1 MKLRFDPGN
10 SSTLH
15 GSAFL
20 AVLVALAS
28 MPIFYSQETAPKN
41 GIVHRADV
49 SVPMRDGVLLRADVL
64 LPAGEGKFP
73 ALLYRTPYGKQF
85 ALREYKTFEKAVAR
99 GYAVVVQDVRGRY
112 ASDGEFVA
120 YQNEGRDGYDS
131 IEWVAKQSW
140 CDGNVGTFGLS
151 YPGAV
156 QWLAAVENPPHL
168 KAMVPAMTFST
179 PRNFYYSGGVFDG
192 SWLDWIWMNIAPDI
206 RRRKNL
212 VGPKTYEE
220 AAQSWKR
227 EHERLQNFLPLRDL
241 PDLKNVAPFYYE
253 WLSHPPADPWW
264 DWAELRGNYGR
275 VQAAVLNLSGWYDE
289 AYGPDGATTNFNG
302 LLAARKG
309 DKNSRTRTIIGPWT
323 HGGQEKTRAGEREFG
338 PSAAIDYDELILRWM
353 DRYVRGVENG
363 VDREKSVRIFVMG
376 KNVWRDE
383 DAWPLARAKAQTY
396 YLRSESNSAR
406 FARLNQTAPDRAG
419 SYNEFISD
427 PSYPV
432 ADPYDAYGAHDY
444 RSLAGRKDVLV
455 YDSDPLLADTEV
467 TGPIHAEIYV
477 SADTPDFDL
486 WVRLLDIA
494 PDGAAFNLMGP
505 GLDVL
510 RASYR
515 NEKLQPELLSAGE
528 IYKLS
533 LDRMLTS
540 NVFRAGHQIR
550 IQISGAF
557 FPHFSRNLQS
567 GESEVTSSR
576 MCPAHVRIYHDPDHR
591 SRIEV
596 PVIPPVKP
604 PAEASR

>member
-1 MKLRFDPGN
+1 MKLRFDPGD

-20 AVLVALAS
+20 AVLVTLVS
-28 MPIFYSQETAPKN
+28 LPIFYSQDAASPAKN
-41 GIVHRADV
+41 GVERRTDV
-49 SVPMRDGVLLRADVL
+49 AAPMRDGVVLRADIL
-64 LPAGEGKFP
+64 LPGAEGKFP
-73 ALLYRTPYGKQF
+73 ALIYRTPYGKQF

-120 YQNEGRDGYDS
+120 YQNEGRDGYDT

-140 CDGNVGTFGLS
+140 CDGNIGTFGLS

-179 PRNFYYSGGVFDG
+179 PRNFFYSGGVFDG
-192 SWLDWIWMNIAPDI
+192 SWLDWIWMNIAPDV

-212 VGPKTYEE
+212 PGPRTYEAAEE
-220 AAQSWKR
+220 AWKH
-227 EHERLQNFLPLRDL
+227 EHERLQSFLPLRDL
-241 PDLKNVAPFYYE
+241 PDLKNVTPFYYE
-253 WLSHPPADPWW
+253 WLARPPADPWW
-264 DWAELRGNYGR
+264 DWAELRNKYGR
-275 VQAAVLNLSGWYDE
+275 VHAAVLNLSGWYDE

-302 LLAARKG
+302 LLKERRG
-309 DKNSRTRTIIGPWT
+309 DKDPRTRTIIGPWT
-323 HGGQEKTRAGEREFG
+323 HGGQEKAGAGEREFG

-353 DRYVRGVENG
+353 DHYVRGIENG
-363 VDREKSVRIFVMG
+363 ADREKPVRLFVMG
-376 KNVWRDE
+376 KNTWRDE
-383 DAWPLARAKAQTY
+383 DAWPLARANARTY

-419 SYNEFISD
+419 SYNEFVSD
-427 PSYPV
+427 PAHPLT
-432 ADPYDAYGAHDY
+432 DPYTAYGAHDY
-444 RSLAGRKDVLV
+444 RSLAGRKDVLA

-477 SADTPDFDL
+477 STDVPDIDL

-494 PDGAAFNLMGP
+494 PNGTAFNLMSP

-515 NEKLQPELLSAGE
+515 NEKLQPEWLKPGE
-528 IYKLS
+528 AYKLT

-540 NVFRAGHQIR
+540 NTFRAGHQIR
-550 IQISGAF
+550 IQISGVF
-557 FPHFSRNLQS
+557 YPHFSRNLQS
-567 GESEVTSSR
+567 GESEITSSAT
-576 MCPAHVRIYHDPDHR
+576 CPAHVRIYHDPDHR
-591 SRIEV
+591 SRIEL
-596 PVIPPVKP
+596 PVIPY
-604 PAEASR
+604 